1 MEIREVTEGLRIY
14 AAKYGDA
21 SADERRKNNVDWGK
35 VSLLNQFSELLD
47 MLAEA
52 VEEDIALHFEPKEA
66 PDSQEKIDADVRAFA
81 DTVETC
87 AIPGHV
93 GEDFVIEEVSELLRR
108 QRELCKKND

>member
-1 MEIREVTEGLRIY
+1 MEIREVTESLRMH

-21 SADERRKNNVDWGK
+21 SADERRKNNIDWGK

-47 MLAEA
+47 MLAEG

-66 PDSQEKIDADVRAFA
+66 PDSQEKLEADVRAFA
-81 DTVETC
+81 DTV
-87 AIPGHV
+87 AAYALPGCV
-93 GEDFVIEEVSELLRR
+93 EEDFVIEEVSELLRR